1 LKEQL
6 LLSKQIATYLLKP
19 NPLKGGDTMKKQKLL
34 TIFFCCALL
43 IGVSSVA
50 ANAQELAGTTYTLF
64 IYPAGQASFNAD
76 VNFLEN
82 GVTQIGIADSA
93 GAGSYYEAAP
103 SFLAS
108 YRALGVTLG
117 ETTGDLSLYMLGTT
131 LSEGELM
138 IGLGVALFTVTDSNV
153 PFTTFWFYGRLI
165 A

>member
-1 LKEQL
+1 
-6 LLSKQIATYLLKP
+6 
-19 NPLKGGDTMKKQKLL
+19 MKKQKLL
-34 TIFFCCALL
+34 TILFCCALL

-50 ANAQELAGTTYTLF
+50 ANAQELAGTMYTLF
-64 IYPAGQASFNAD
+64 IYPASQASFNAD

-82 GVTQIGIADSA
+82 GVTQIGVADSA
-93 GAGSYYEAAP
+93 GAGSYYEVAP